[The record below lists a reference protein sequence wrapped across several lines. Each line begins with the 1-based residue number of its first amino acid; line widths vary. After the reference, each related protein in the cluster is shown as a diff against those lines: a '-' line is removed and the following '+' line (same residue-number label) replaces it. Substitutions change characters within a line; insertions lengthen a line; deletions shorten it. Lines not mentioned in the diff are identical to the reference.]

1 MHVGVMRLVLEIPGA
16 RSLKDKRQV
25 VRSFKERVKS
35 RVAVSIAE
43 VGHLDKLQLTAF
55 GIAVVSGDAA
65 VCEELLGRVTA
76 LAGSLPNA
84 VLSDRAMENIPFGD
98 DGKGVIGGIE
108 QMAGEQMAGE
118 WDDVTEADTIDE
130 SEEADTIDDG
140 SDPPKGRKK

>member
-43 VGHLDKLQLTAF
+43 VGHLDKLQLSAF
-55 GIAVVSGDAA
+55 GVAVVSGDAA

-76 LAGSLPNA
+76 LAGQLPNA
-84 VLSDRAMENIPFGD
+84 VLTDRAMEIIPFGD

-108 QMAGEQMAGE
+108 QMADD
-118 WDDVTEADTIDE
+118 WDEVTEADTIDE

-140 SDPPKGRKK
+140 SDPPRGSKK

>member
-43 VGHLDKLQLTAF
+43 VGHLDKLQLSAF

-76 LAGSLPNA
+76 LAGGLPNA
-84 VLSDRAMENIPFGD
+84 VLTDRAMEIIPFGD

-108 QMAGEQMAGE
+108 QMARE

-140 SDPPKGRKK
+140 SDPPRNQKK